1 MKLFEKVDPKKVKP
15 GAPPLVCY
23 PAVTGRILFET
34 QEDLKAWEDEVR
46 TRLGVELKGSLG
58 TMSESCSGGC
68 SDDCDC
74 G

>member
-46 TRLGVELKGSLG
+46 TRLGIEFKGNLG
-58 TMSESCSGGC
+58 TTTETTEAGC
-68 SDDCDC
+68 TGDTDL
-74 G
+74 